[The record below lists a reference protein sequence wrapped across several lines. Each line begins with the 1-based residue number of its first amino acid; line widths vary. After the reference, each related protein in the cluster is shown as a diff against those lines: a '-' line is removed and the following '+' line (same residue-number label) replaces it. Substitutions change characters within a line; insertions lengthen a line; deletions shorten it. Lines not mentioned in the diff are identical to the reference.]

1 MERKSF
7 WWIFRVVALSLQ
19 LIASVVASILLIQLN
34 MLPGVYVALIIL
46 ALVLLLEFSLL
57 FMFIKVKN
65 TVSLWR
71 RIVSCVIAF
80 VVVIGCGVISK
91 FVWDTKR
98 MLDQVADDVSGAP
111 STYVLVLNENPAQ
124 SLADTKG
131 YRFGALENYDTELT
145 QQLLAVIETEIGN
158 SADVVYFKQ
167 TAEMVD
173 ALYNEDVDALIMSA
187 AGMSLYIEEDDS
199 QNLLAR
205 VRFLYTHTYRSEKEE
220 TPKTEDV
227 NVTNTPFVFYISGS
241 DTRSKKLTVSRSDVN
256 ILAVVNPVDKQILLI
271 NTPRDY
277 FVANPAGKDALDKL
291 THCGNH
297 GVENSVKALEKLYD
311 TEITHYAKINFYGF
325 KALIDAI
332 DGITVVSDQAF
343 TTFEG
348 IYIKKGENNLNGEEA
363 LAFARDRYHISGG
376 DDSRGKNQM
385 RVIQAVVDKM
395 THSTTLISN
404 YGEILKGLEGMFVT
418 SLSTEEMGDLVKMQL
433 SDMAAWDMQS
443 FSVTGT
449 GAMKETYSVPGQ
461 NLSVKIPDEDVVA
474 YAQKLIQRVLDG
486 EVLESADM
494 AMPQAAE

>member
-1 MERKSF
+1 MERKKF
-7 WWIFRVVALSLQ
+7 WLIFRIVALSLQ
-19 LIASVVASILLIQLN
+19 LLASALASFLVIQMN
-34 MLPGVYVALIIL
+34 MLPGVYVALMIL
-46 ALVLLLEFSLL
+46 ALVFLWEFSLL

-71 RIVSCVIAF
+71 RIVSCMIALII
-80 VVVIGCGVISK
+80 VAGCGAVSK
-91 FVWDTKR
+91 LAWDTKT
-98 MLDQVADDVSGAP
+98 LLQQIGDDNSDVP
-111 STYVLVLNENPAQ
+111 STYVLVLNENAAQ

-131 YRFGALENYDTELT
+131 YRFGAVENYDTEMV
-145 QQLLAVIETEIGN
+145 QQMIVAIEAEIQEP
-158 SADVVYFKQ
+158 ADLVYFTQ

-173 ALYNEDVDALIMSA
+173 ALYNGDVDALIMSG
-187 AGMSLYIEEDDS
+187 AGISLFVEEDDS
-199 QNLLAR
+199 QNLLTR
-205 VRFLYTHTYRSEKEE
+205 VRFLHTLAYESEEKEE
-220 TPKTEDV
+220 PKTEEI

-241 DTRSKKLTVSRSDVN
+241 DTRSKKLGASRSDVN

-277 FVANPAGKDALDKL
+277 FVANPAGKGALDKL

-297 GVENSVKALEKLYD
+297 GVENSVEAMEILYD
-311 TEITHYAKINFYGF
+311 TTISHYAKINFYGF

-348 IYIKKGENNLNGEEA
+348 IYIKKGEINLNGEEA
-363 LAFARDRYHISGG
+363 LAFARERYHISGG

-395 THSTTLISN
+395 THSATLISN
-404 YGEILKGLEGMFVT
+404 YGEILKSLEGMFVT

-433 SDMAAWDMQS
+433 SDMATWDMQS
-443 FSVTGT
+443 FAVTGA

-461 NLSVKIPDEDVVA
+461 NLSVKIPDEHVVA
-474 YAQKLIQRVLDG
+474 YAKTLIQRVLDG

-494 AMPQAAE
+494 TVPQPEE